1 MTCLYELLD
10 ISQVYAGKVVLDI
23 PELRIEK
30 GKIVGITGPNGSGKS
45 TLLRILAF
53 LEKPATGTLRFK
65 GIPVAEPTG
74 EHRRLATML
83 LQESRLLKRS
93 VFDNVAFGLKARRQ
107 RERIPS
113 RVFEALEMVGLDPS
127 DFASRSWFELSGG
140 ESQRVALASR
150 LILNPEVLVL
160 DEPTASVDSQSS
172 TIIRSVILETREKLG
187 TTVITVSHDLDWA
200 YGASDEVISM
210 FSGKILSRGPE
221 NIIHGPWTR
230 SEDGTLLKKLD
241 DGQIITASSFPGSSK
256 TGALDPEDIIIST
269 GTTEKIS
276 ARNAIKG
283 TVTRMNLENGS
294 NRVLVTMAAGGQVF
308 SARITSG
315 SLGKLGFLPGSEVTI
330 IFKAT
335 AIKWI

>member
-1 MTCLYELLD
+1 
-10 ISQVYAGKVVLDI
+10 
-23 PELRIEK
+23 
-30 GKIVGITGPNGSGKS
+30 
-45 TLLRILAF
+45 
-53 LEKPATGTLRFK
+53 
-65 GIPVAEPTG
+65 
-74 EHRRLATML
+74 
-83 LQESRLLKRS
+83 
-93 VFDNVAFGLKARRQ
+93 
-107 RERIPS
+107 
-113 RVFEALEMVGLDPS
+113 MVGLDPS

-150 LILNPEVLVL
+150 LILDPEVLVL

-172 TIIRSVILETREKLG
+172 AIIRSVILETREKLG

-210 FSGKILSRGPE
+210 FSGKIHSRGPE

-269 GTTEKIS
+269 GTTENIS

-283 TVTRMNLENGS
+283 TVTIMNLENGS
-294 NRVLVTMAAGGQVF
+294 DRVIVTMAAGGQVF